1 MGLNMTTN
9 ITIISIMVG
18 ISLYI
23 LKILRFS
30 GFYLLQNHLNIFQGK
45 MIVS

>member
-23 LKILRFS
+23 LKNFEVFWFLSIAKSFKYFPRV
-30 GFYLLQNHLNIFQGK
+30 K
-45 MIVS
+45 